1 MGCLKTTRVYSLT
14 ISESGSL
21 KARCWQGESQV
32 SESKVGSGGQGRIIP
47 CLSPSFWWLSLACGH
62 IMTLTYSKSVGPQFG
77 SIRWFP
83 VIESGY
89 AFLQENHRRIGVFLV
104 HPSILTGGTRCPFVP
119 LFCPFFYIVIDTRVS
134 LVLSGLWSIA
144 IIPYSEA
151 QIVPVWIAV
160 ALWAWPGP
168 FFVSPPFFNYFLNFL
183 AQDIALFIQ
192 AYIVLFES
200 QPWNQPFFWGDLV
213 RFSGE

>member
-21 KARCWQGESQV
+21 KARCQQGESWV

-47 CLSPSFWWLSLACGH
+47 CLSPSFWWLSLARGH

-83 VIESGY
+83 VIDSGY
-89 AFLQENHRRIGVFLV
+89 AFLAGKSQKDRCVLSASY
-104 HPSILTGGTRCPFVP
+104 HPNRWHAMSICSFIL
-119 LFCPFFYIVIDTRVS
+119 PFFYLVIDTRVS
-134 LVLSGLWSIA
+134 LLLSGLWSIA

-151 QIVPVWIAV
+151 QLFPVWIAV

-168 FFVSPPFFNYFLNFL
+168 FFVSLPFFNYFLNFR